1 VLALTGDGAALYTA
15 QALWSMAREGLPVVL
30 CIAANRTYN
39 VVRTELTRAGTAV
52 TGYAAALTSLENPPV
67 DWVSLARGYGVEGE
81 RTPTFQALCIA
92 VDRALASR
100 APYLI
105 ELAL

>member
-1 VLALTGDGAALYTA
+1 MPAAT
-15 QALWSMAREGLPVVL
+15 
-30 CIAANRTYN
+30 
-39 VVRTELTRAGTAV
+39 
-52 TGYAAALTSLENPPV
+52 LTSLENPPV
-67 DWVSLARGYGVEGE
+67 DWVSLARGYGVAGE
-81 RTPTFQALCIA
+81 RTPTFQALCAA

>member
-1 VLALTGDGAALYTA
+1 
-15 QALWSMAREGLPVVL
+15 
-30 CIAANRTYN
+30 
-39 VVRTELTRAGTAV
+39 V